1 MEPGETPSVSTN
13 ASWSW
18 KVCLFISGIVFGSFI
33 SGILLNLR
41 PLLGSKFRAL
51 LGYQDSDSNNIKD
64 EPLGEEGS
72 RLSQEDSASLHSL
85 DSNVSQGS
93 SLSQQEDSTC
103 DHPPPE
109 SKSTMTEGSSSS
121 PREGILAF
129 KDDVNLSR
137 GESLSSQLL
146 QAIKDSRISIVVF
159 SRGYA
164 SSTRCLDDLVAIVD
178 CHKEMKQELLPVFYD
193 VDPRDVRYQSG
204 AYEDAFDLHREK
216 FKEEPDKIYKW
227 KSAMTYLA
235 NLSGFAL
242 RDPAEAEGIER
253 IVEAVRD
260 TLVYKF
266 QSSRST
272 HKNPES
278 TERRPS
284 LQEFNKYD
292 VFLSLRR
299 THTPYTFID
308 YLYHYL
314 TKKGFSTFTSE
325 EETERGDSIP
335 SQDLQVIKD
344 SRILIVVFTRDYADS
359 TCSLEEMATIVDC
372 HRELNQTVIPVFCG
386 VDRRDVQR
394 QTGPYEKAF
403 VSYTKEFKQDPLK
416 VQKWREALKYMTNL
430 QDISLKDWS
439 EIEAIGNIIQI
450 VERLCPKF
458 SRLSSHSPV
467 GIQSSLAMLEKLLKL
482 EDDCVLVL
490 GVWGMGG
497 SGKTTHALALYD
509 RIVQEFEGACFIE
522 DVSQVY
528 RFGGAT
534 ALQKQVLCQFLN
546 EELSDMYSPFEMSGF
561 LRRRL
566 YGKKILIVLENVDVP
581 RQLESLAIN
590 RNMLGNGSRIIIT
603 TRDRHILTAY
613 GVDEIYEIPLLNED
627 EARELFLSACPD
639 VTNDEGYTELI
650 PRVLEYAGGLP
661 LAIRVLASFLRY
673 RNVTFWEDTLNRSRR
688 VPSFEIIKILQISFN
703 GLDQEEKEIFL
714 HIACFFHGKKLDFV
728 KEVLNCCG
736 YFAGIG
742 IHALI
747 DKSLIKNEEEE
758 IHMHDLLQEMGKE
771 IVRQEC
777 LGNPA
782 SWSRLWRYEDFSFTL
797 KSKNEASEVKAIV
810 LCEDISISK
819 HEDLNIEG
827 LSKMTNL
834 KMLILFHEHFSGKLT
849 SLPNKLRYLLWD
861 GYPFSSLPSFEPYN
875 SLVQLNLPNSRI
887 KRLWHGRQI
896 FPSLE
901 RVDLSYSK
909 ELMETPNFEGSPS
922 LKRLDFTGC
931 TNLVRV
937 DSSIGLLK
945 ELAYLS
951 FRNCCRLVILDL
963 DVGCNYDCKKPET
976 KPDFTGVG
984 LPNLEHLDLGE
995 CTSLSTVH
1003 YSIGTL
1009 KLKFLNLQGCI
1020 NLVEKP
1026 DFSVFLRDE
1035 PENEVIDHSQV
1046 GIRSN
1051 LAVQENPG
1059 SSQRLSQEYSAS
1071 DHAPQK
1077 SKSIMTEGSSS
1088 SPRAYKYNVHLSFRG
1103 DDTCKHFARHLSYRL
1118 TEEGILAFKD
1128 DVHLDRGES
1137 ISSEPLQAIKDSRIS
1152 IVVFSKGYASSTSC
1166 LDELVA
1172 IVDCHKEEK
1181 QELLPIFYDV
1191 DPYDVRNQSGP
1202 YEDAFDSNRERFKE
1216 EPDKIYKWESAMM
1229 YLSNISSLI
1238 LRDRAETEAEGI
1250 ERIVEAVW
1258 DTLVYKFQISRST
1271 DENPGSSQRLQE
1283 FYKYDVFLSLT
1294 RTRTPYTFIDKLCQ
1308 YLTEEGFST
1317 FKSDVGSERGESI
1330 FSESLLRQAIK
1341 NSRILVVVFTSDYAD
1356 STICL
1361 EELATIVDCHRDL
1374 NQTVIPVFCDVH
1386 PRDVRRQTGPYEK
1399 AFGSYTKE
1407 FKQDPH
1413 KVQKWR
1419 EALKYMTNL
1428 QRVSLK
1434 DGPEIEAIGNII
1446 QTVERLCPKFSRLS
1460 SDSPVGIQSSLAVLE
1475 KLLKLEDDCVL
1486 VLGVWGMGGSG
1497 KTTHALALYDRIVQE
1512 FEGACFIEGVSHVYK
1527 VGGATALQKQILCQV
1542 FNEEL
1547 SDMYSPFEM
1556 SGFLRRRLYG
1566 KKILIVLDN
1575 VDVPRQLEL
1584 LAINR
1589 NMLGNGSRI
1598 IITTRDRQILTA
1610 YGADAI
1616 YEIDLLNDDEACEL
1630 FLSACSDVT
1639 DYEGYTELIPRV
1651 LNYAD
1656 GHPLAI
1662 RVLASFLRSRS
1673 VTVWEDTLNRLRRVP
1688 YFQIIKILQISFDGL
1703 HQEEKE
1709 IFLHIACFFHGKKL
1723 DFVIEV
1729 LNCCGFFAG
1738 FGIQVLMHKSLIMKN
1753 EVEEIRVH
1761 DLLQEMGKNIVRE
1774 ECLENPA
1781 SRSRLWRYEDFS
1793 FTLKST
1799 NEASKV
1805 KAIVLY
1811 EDTSISKHE
1820 DLNIE
1825 GLSKMTNLE
1834 LLILYNQHFSGKLTS
1849 LPNKLRYL
1857 LWDGYPFSSLPS
1869 FEPYNRLVQLNLPNS
1884 RIKRLWNGSQ
1894 VFRSLERVDLS
1905 YSKFLRET
1913 PNFEGSP
1920 RLKRLDFTGCRELM
1934 EVHPSIGHLKELAY
1948 LSFRDCYMLVT
1959 LNLDHKCKLSSLK
1972 VLDLYSCRHLKKT
1985 PDFTGIPNLEH
1996 IDLGKCEGLST
2007 VHHSIGNLEKL
2018 KFLNVPADIDLPE
2031 LGGVRI
2037 IRTP

>member
-1 MEPGETPSVSTN
+1 
-13 ASWSW
+13 
-18 KVCLFISGIVFGSFI
+18 
-33 SGILLNLR
+33 
-41 PLLGSKFRAL
+41 
-51 LGYQDSDSNNIKD
+51 
-64 EPLGEEGS
+64 
-72 RLSQEDSASLHSL
+72 
-85 DSNVSQGS
+85 
-93 SLSQQEDSTC
+93 
-103 DHPPPE
+103 
-109 SKSTMTEGSSSS
+109 MTEGSSSS
-121 PREGILAF
+121 PRAYKYDVYLSFRGADTRKSFIDHLYHRLMEEGVFAF
-129 KDDVNLSR
+129 KDDVHLDR
-137 GESLSSQLL
+137 GESISSEPL

-1035 PENEVIDHSQV
+1035 PE
-1046 GIRSN
+1046 
-1051 LAVQENPG
+1051 
-1059 SSQRLSQEYSAS
+1059 
-1071 DHAPQK
+1071 
-1077 SKSIMTEGSSS
+1077 
-1088 SPRAYKYNVHLSFRG
+1088 
-1103 DDTCKHFARHLSYRL
+1103 
-1118 TEEGILAFKD
+1118 
-1128 DVHLDRGES
+1128 
-1137 ISSEPLQAIKDSRIS
+1137 
-1152 IVVFSKGYASSTSC
+1152 
-1166 LDELVA
+1166 
-1172 IVDCHKEEK
+1172 
-1181 QELLPIFYDV
+1181 
-1191 DPYDVRNQSGP
+1191 
-1202 YEDAFDSNRERFKE
+1202 
-1216 EPDKIYKWESAMM
+1216 
-1229 YLSNISSLI
+1229 
-1238 LRDRAETEAEGI
+1238 
-1250 ERIVEAVW
+1250 
-1258 DTLVYKFQISRST
+1258 
-1271 DENPGSSQRLQE
+1271 
-1283 FYKYDVFLSLT
+1283 
-1294 RTRTPYTFIDKLCQ
+1294 
-1308 YLTEEGFST
+1308 
-1317 FKSDVGSERGESI
+1317 
-1330 FSESLLRQAIK
+1330 
-1341 NSRILVVVFTSDYAD
+1341 
-1356 STICL
+1356 
-1361 EELATIVDCHRDL
+1361 
-1374 NQTVIPVFCDVH
+1374 
-1386 PRDVRRQTGPYEK
+1386 
-1399 AFGSYTKE
+1399 
-1407 FKQDPH
+1407 
-1413 KVQKWR
+1413 
-1419 EALKYMTNL
+1419 
-1428 QRVSLK
+1428 
-1434 DGPEIEAIGNII
+1434 IEAIGNII

>member
-13 ASWSW
+13 AS
-18 KVCLFISGIVFGSFI
+18 FISGIVFGLFI

-64 EPLGEEGS
+64 EPVGKEGS

-121 PREGILAF
+121 PRGYKYDVYLSFRGADTRKSFIDHLYHRLMEEGILAF
-129 KDDVNLSR
+129 KDDVHLDI
-137 GESLSSQLL
+137 GEIISSQLL

-164 SSTRCLDDLVAIVD
+164 SSTWCLDDLVAIVD

-204 AYEDAFDLHREK
+204 AYEDAFDSHRER

-235 NLSGFAL
+235 DLSGFAL

-266 QSSRST
+266 QISRST

-284 LQEFNKYD
+284 LQESNKYD

-299 THTPYTFID
+299 THTPYTFIY
-308 YLYHYL
+308 YLFHYL
-314 TKKGFSTFTSE
+314 TKKGFSTFKSE

-777 LGNPA
+777 LGNPV

-810 LCEDISISK
+810 LYEDISISK

-922 LKRLDFTGC
+922 LKRLDFRGC

-1051 LAVQENPG
+1051 LAVLENPG

-1071 DHAPQK
+1071 DLAPQK

-1088 SPRAYKYNVHLSFRG
+1088 SPRAYKYDVYLSFRG
-1103 DDTCKHFARHLSYRL
+1103 ADTRKSFIDHLYHRL
-1118 TEEGILAFKD
+1118 MEEGVFAFKD

-1137 ISSEPLQAIKDSRIS
+1137 ISSEPLQAIKGSRIS
-1152 IVVFSKGYASSTSC
+1152 IVVFSKGYASSTWC
-1166 LDELVA
+1166 LDDLVA
-1172 IVDCHKEEK
+1172 IVDCHKEMK
-1181 QELLPIFYDV
+1181 RELLPVFYDV
-1191 DPYDVRNQSGP
+1191 DPCDVRYQIGA
-1202 YEDAFDSNRERFKE
+1202 YEDAFDSHRERFKE
-1216 EPDKIYKWESAMM
+1216 EPDKIYKWKSAMT
-1229 YLSNISSLI
+1229 YLTDLRGLI
-1238 LRDRAETEAEGI
+1238 LRDRAEAEGI
-1250 ERIVEAVW
+1250 ERIVEAVR

-1271 DENPGSSQRLQE
+1271 HKNPESTERRPSLQE
-1283 FYKYDVFLSLT
+1283 SNKYDVFLSLR
-1294 RTRTPYTFIDKLCQ
+1294 RTHTPYTFIDYLYH
-1308 YLTEEGFST
+1308 YLTKKGFST
-1317 FKSDVGSERGESI
+1317 FKSEKETERGDSI
-1330 FSESLLRQAIK
+1330 PSQDLQVIK
-1341 NSRILVVVFTSDYAD
+1341 DSRILIVVFTRDYAD
-1356 STICL
+1356 STCSL
-1361 EELATIVDCHRDL
+1361 EEMATIVDCHWEL

-1399 AFGSYTKE
+1399 AFVSYTKE
-1407 FKQDPH
+1407 FKQHPL

-1428 QRVSLK
+1428 Q
-1434 DGPEIEAIGNII
+1434 G
-1446 QTVERLCPKFSRLS
+1446 Q
-1460 SDSPVGIQSSLAVLE
+1460 
-1475 KLLKLEDDCVL
+1475 
-1486 VLGVWGMGGSG
+1486 
-1497 KTTHALALYDRIVQE
+1497 
-1512 FEGACFIEGVSHVYK
+1512 
-1527 VGGATALQKQILCQV
+1527 
-1542 FNEEL
+1542 
-1547 SDMYSPFEM
+1547 
-1556 SGFLRRRLYG
+1556 
-1566 KKILIVLDN
+1566 
-1575 VDVPRQLEL
+1575 
-1584 LAINR
+1584 
-1589 NMLGNGSRI
+1589 
-1598 IITTRDRQILTA
+1598 
-1610 YGADAI
+1610 
-1616 YEIDLLNDDEACEL
+1616 
-1630 FLSACSDVT
+1630 
-1639 DYEGYTELIPRV
+1639 
-1651 LNYAD
+1651 
-1656 GHPLAI
+1656 
-1662 RVLASFLRSRS
+1662 
-1673 VTVWEDTLNRLRRVP
+1673 
-1688 YFQIIKILQISFDGL
+1688 
-1703 HQEEKE
+1703 
-1709 IFLHIACFFHGKKL
+1709 
-1723 DFVIEV
+1723 
-1729 LNCCGFFAG
+1729 
-1738 FGIQVLMHKSLIMKN
+1738 
-1753 EVEEIRVH
+1753 
-1761 DLLQEMGKNIVRE
+1761 
-1774 ECLENPA
+1774 
-1781 SRSRLWRYEDFS
+1781 
-1793 FTLKST
+1793 
-1799 NEASKV
+1799 
-1805 KAIVLY
+1805 
-1811 EDTSISKHE
+1811 
-1820 DLNIE
+1820 
-1825 GLSKMTNLE
+1825 
-1834 LLILYNQHFSGKLTS
+1834 
-1849 LPNKLRYL
+1849 
-1857 LWDGYPFSSLPS
+1857 
-1869 FEPYNRLVQLNLPNS
+1869 
-1884 RIKRLWNGSQ
+1884 
-1894 VFRSLERVDLS
+1894 
-1905 YSKFLRET
+1905 
-1913 PNFEGSP
+1913 
-1920 RLKRLDFTGCRELM
+1920 RLKRLE
-1934 EVHPSIGHLKELAY
+1934 I
-1948 LSFRDCYMLVT
+1948 SFRQWNDYALNSRGLVA
-1959 LNLDHKCKLSSLK
+1959 
-1972 VLDLYSCRHLKKT
+1972 
-1985 PDFTGIPNLEH
+1985 
-1996 IDLGKCEGLST
+1996 T
-2007 VHHSIGNLEKL
+2007 VQLVYNP
-2018 KFLNVPADIDLPE
+2018 V
-2031 LGGVRI
+2031 
-2037 IRTP
+2037 